1 MTELAKTYEPQN
13 YEAAIYQRWLDSG
26 FFNPDNLPL
35 PAEAPSYTIVLPPP
49 NITDKLHLGHAA
61 MLAIEDLL
69 IRYHRARGYRTL
81 WLPGTDHAAIAT
93 QNVVE
98 KLLYQ
103 TEGKTRHD
111 YGREEFLRR
120 VWEFVEP
127 TRETILH
134 QIKKMG
140 ASLDW
145 SRMAFTMDEPRQ
157 KAVRTMFKQMYDEG
171 AIYRGERVVNW
182 CPRCQSTLSDDE
194 VEYKEQ
200 PTELY
205 TFKYSADFP
214 IAIATTRPET
224 KLGDTAVAVNPQDE
238 RYQQYVGQTY
248 QVDFCGQPL
257 TIKIIADRSVD
268 MAFGTGA
275 VGVTPAHSMTDWQF
289 KEKHDLAVVKVI
301 TPDGL
306 MADNLGR
313 FSNLSVP
320 EARQLVV
327 DELKQ
332 QNLLIKQETITN
344 NLSICY
350 RCGTAIEPL
359 PSKQWFIGVDQPL
372 ERLGGQSLKQ
382 AAMTAVEQGQT
393 KFVPERFQKRY
404 LDWMANLHDW
414 CISRQIWFGH
424 QVPVWYRG
432 EETVVS
438 EVAPSSSGWQQDPD
452 TLDTWF
458 SSGMWTFSTLGW
470 PDNLVNGQ
478 KIGDLARFHPTQ
490 VLETGYDILT
500 LWVSRMM
507 MMTIFALGEVP
518 FADVYMHG
526 LVLDEHGK
534 KMSKSKGNGLDPLDM
549 INLYG
554 TDAVRLSLLIGI
566 TPGNDCRLGADKIAS
581 YRNFVNKLWNIGR
594 YILSVLPEQTVF
606 VQNNIDLTQ
615 TTLADRWILSRF
627 DKLIEIV
634 GQRISHYEFS
644 LAGEALRD
652 FTWNDLADWY
662 LEISK
667 IEPTSQKA
675 NILAYILK
683 NLLILWQ
690 PFIPFVTEV
699 LWQQLG
705 IAEPLLIAK
714 WPEPLAGDWS
724 GAESFTTTQQLITEI
739 RNLRSNQQIAPSQKL
754 SALIVAGQ
762 QVEVLNNQL
771 DLLKKLRTG
780 LDQVEIVATGLV
792 PENSLAGACGGLSF
806 YLFGEINQAGAQE
819 KIIKKIAELSSA
831 IEQLNARLTNPEFI
845 AKAPEK
851 IILAE
856 KQKLAGWQAEV
867 ATLSQQINK

>member
-26 FFNPDNLPL
+26 LFNPDNLPL
-35 PAEAPSYTIVLPPP
+35 PADAPDYTIILPPP

-120 VWEFVEP
+120 VWEFVGP

-157 KAVRTMFKQMYDEG
+157 KAVRIMFKQMYDEG

-194 VEYKEQ
+194 VDYKEQ
-200 PTELY
+200 PAELY

-238 RYQQYVGQTY
+238 RYQQYVGQSY

-257 TIKIIADRSVD
+257 TIQIIADRSVD
-268 MAFGTGA
+268 MTFGTGA

-289 KEKHDLAVVKVI
+289 KEKHNLAMTKVI

-313 FSNLSVP
+313 FSHLPVS
-320 EARQLVV
+320 EARQLIVA
-327 DELKQ
+327 ELERRG
-332 QNLLIKQETITN
+332 LLTKQETITN
-344 NLSICY
+344 NLSVCY

-424 QVPVWYRG
+424 QIPVWYRG
-432 EETVVS
+432 EEIFVG
-438 EVAPSSSGWQQDPD
+438 ELAPAGHDWQQDPD

-549 INLYG
+549 IELYG

-566 TPGNDCRLGADKIAS
+566 TPGNDCRLGAAKIAS

-594 YILSVLPEQTVF
+594 YILSALPDKTVF
-606 VQNNIDLTQ
+606 VQDNIDLKQ
-615 TTLADRWILSRF
+615 TTLADRWILGRF
-627 DKLIEIV
+627 NQLVETV
-634 GQRISHYEFS
+634 GQRIGRYEFS

-667 IEPTSQKA
+667 MEPTSQKA
-675 NILAYILK
+675 NILAYIFK

-705 IAEPLLIAK
+705 IDQPLLIAK
-714 WPEPLAGDWS
+714 WPESVFGDLAD
-724 GAESFTTTQQLITEI
+724 AESLTTVQQLITEI
-739 RNLRSNQQIAPSQKL
+739 RNLRSSHQIAPSQKL
-754 SALIVAGQ
+754 SAIIIAGQ
-762 QVEVLNNQL
+762 QTEVLTSQI

-780 LDQVEIVATGLV
+780 LDQVEIIAAGPV
-792 PENSLAGACGGLSF
+792 PDNSLAGACGPISF
-806 YLFGEINQAGAQE
+806 YLSGQIDQSGAKE
-819 KIIKKIAELSSA
+819 KIAKKVVELTA
-831 IEQLNARLTNPEFI
+831 AVEQLAARLANPEFT

-856 KQKLAGWQAEV
+856 KNKLAGWQAEL
-867 ATLSQQINK
+867 AALNQQLNQ

>member
-26 FFNPDNLPL
+26 LFNPDNLPL
-35 PAEAPSYTIVLPPP
+35 PAEAPNYTIILPPP

-120 VWEFVEP
+120 VWEFVGP

-134 QIKKMG
+134 QIRRMG

-145 SRMAFTMDEPRQ
+145 SRMTFTMDEPRQ
-157 KAVRTMFKQMYDEG
+157 KAVRVMFKQMYDEG

-194 VEYKEQ
+194 VDYKEQ
-200 PTELY
+200 PAELY

-224 KLGDTAVAVNPQDE
+224 KLGDTAVAVNPQDK
-238 RYQQYVGQTY
+238 RYQQYIGQTY

-313 FSNLSVP
+313 FSGLPVA

-327 DELKQ
+327 AELGQ
-332 QNLLIKQETITN
+332 RQLLIQQTTITN

-359 PSKQWFIGVDQPL
+359 PSKQWFIGVDRPL
-372 ERLGGQSLKQ
+372 DRLGGRSLKQ
-382 AAMTAVEQGQT
+382 AAMAAVEQGQT

-424 QVPVWYRG
+424 QIPVWYRG
-432 EETVVS
+432 EEIMVS
-438 EVAPSSSGWQQDPD
+438 DTAPHGGDWQQDPD

-470 PDNLVNGQ
+470 PDNFVDGQ

-507 MMTIFALGEVP
+507 MMTLFALGEVP
-518 FADVYMHG
+518 FTDVYMHG

-549 INLYG
+549 IELYG

-566 TPGNDCRLGADKIAS
+566 TPGNDCRLGTAKIAS

-594 YILSVLPEQTVF
+594 YILSALPDKTVF
-606 VQNNIDLTQ
+606 VHNNIDLTQ
-615 TTLADRWILSRF
+615 TTWADRWILSRF
-627 DKLIEIV
+627 DKLVKTV
-634 GQRISHYEFS
+634 GQRISRYEFS

-667 IEPTSQKA
+667 MEPTSQKA
-675 NILAYILK
+675 NILGYIFK

-705 IAEPLLIAK
+705 IDQPLLIAQ
-714 WPEPLAGDWS
+714 WPEQLSGDWAD
-724 GAESFTTTQQLITEI
+724 AESFTIVQQLITEI
-739 RNLRSNQQIAPSQKL
+739 RNLRSHQQIAPNQNL
-754 SALIVAGQ
+754 SALIIAGQ
-762 QVEVLNNQL
+762 QAEALNSQI

-780 LDQVEIVATGLV
+780 LEQVEIVATGSA
-792 PENSLAGACGGLSF
+792 PADSLAGVCGQISF
-806 YLFGEINQAGAQE
+806 YLFGQIDQTGAQA
-819 KIIKKIAELSSA
+819 KIAKKIVELTTA
-831 IEQLNARLTNPEFI
+831 IEQLSIRLANPEFI
-845 AKAPEK
+845 AKAPKK

-856 KQKLAGWQAEV
+856 QNKLADWQAELT
-867 ATLSQQINK
+867 ALNQQITE